1 MSRPAK
7 HDSASVE
14 LALKIAASTGVA
26 DELRRAQ
33 AVLLPALIGATL
45 EQTATILGV
54 SPATVSRYRQG
65 FDKLTCE
72 GEPTPSTWG
81 GRRNCWMSW
90 EEECAFLDPWIK
102 QATEGSL
109 VVAAPLREALAKH
122 IGQPVRASV
131 IYRMLERHGWRKVAP
146 DTRHPKGDPVAQEE
160 WKKNSRKRWVPL

>member
-14 LALKIAASTGVA
+14 LALNIAASTSAA

-45 EQTATILGV
+45 DQTAKVLGV
-54 SPATVSRYRQG
+54 SQATVSRYRQSFG
-65 FDKLTCE
+65 IPPSE
-72 GEPTPSTWG
+72 GQARSTWG

-102 QATEGSL
+102 QASEGSL
-109 VVAAPLREALAKH
+109 VVAAPLREALSKR

-146 DTRHPKGDPVAQEE
+146 DTRHPKGDPIAREE
-160 WKKNSRKRWVPL
+160 WKKNSRRRWIPF